1 MRTFLRIF
9 WGIHSHSKALPWSCL
24 SSRSLIRSYS
34 AKRSSVCGAGAAVSG
49 GALSRARR
57 GATGASGPVDEGK
70 RSSRSRLG
78 YLRSFGRVVH
88 AAIRAA
94 HHGVCLV
101 RSWRSQSALKVVK
114 GGRCRMWSGFTLF
127 WLVVVILGGKV
138 GSFRGCQRTFPN
150 PPTSTFTLHRPRGP
164 LYLIITHA
172 RPLTGSYMAC
182 SRSYV

>member
-1 MRTFLRIF
+1 M
-9 WGIHSHSKALPWSCL
+9 

-57 GATGASGPVDEGK
+57 GATGTSGPVDEGK

-114 GGRCRMWSGFTLF
+114 GGRCRMWYGFTLF
-127 WLVVVILGGKV
+127 WLVGVILSGKV
-138 GSFRGCQRTFPN
+138 GSFRGCQRTFPDPV
-150 PPTSTFTLHRPRGP
+150 PPPSPS
-164 LYLIITHA
+164 
-172 RPLTGSYMAC
+172 TGS
-182 SRSYV
+182 SDSIFSGVQKDLVPGVQKDL